1 MKKHLL
7 FAAMLALGAAP
18 SMATPVVNNVLSVSA
33 ASDVAPEENYQL
45 VMTNLLYLQE
55 TLQTE
60 LAELQEKFPLADTYI
75 GAIQATLTGEG
86 GLEQTI
92 NEMKAKHDAGTLT
105 SEELEKYKSLSIEWN
120 ETFCGEGYKQILVDA
135 EAENATGLL
144 YQYANESLDK
154 ISAAEEKLPDLVYDY
169 FSSAM
174 DIYGSQIQAVQYGT
188 EVKTAAEAEKYK
200 PQFEELA
207 AKAVAM
213 ASYAQ
218 DAADLVKDIKATL
231 PGYEEQ
237 IEKGKKDFPDFDWE
251 SAQETVDYWKEIVK
265 TLTDYVDEDAEIITK
280 ADMDDMVEYFSY
292 FKEEN
297 VYEMAQKEAWQQEYS
312 DKYYPISERISDIYV
327 ILDEECPDVAE
338 KYMTQLDDLNAEM
351 TQAMMKFY
359 GDDPV
364 TQEDVDKMMARLDQI
379 AQEVEDILTK
389 AKAEQLATGIH
400 GVNAENADKD
410 AQVYTLD
417 GKRVNHVNK
426 GLYIKNGKK
435 VVLK

>member
-55 TLQTE
+55 TMQAE
-60 LAELQEKFPLADTYI
+60 LAELQEKFPLAETYI
-75 GAIQATLTGEG
+75 GAFQTTLTGEG

-105 SEELEKYKSLSIEWN
+105 SEELEKYKALSIEWN
-120 ETFCGEGYKQILVDA
+120 ETFCNGYKQILVDA

-144 YQYANESLDK
+144 YIYANESLEK
-154 ISAAEEKLPDLVYDY
+154 IYDAEDNLPDLVYDY

-174 DIYGSQIQAVQYGT
+174 DTYGSQIQAIVYGT
-188 EVKTAAEAEKYK
+188 EVKTAADAEKYK
-200 PQFEELA
+200 PQFEEWA

-213 ASYAQ
+213 ADYAQ
-218 DAADLVKDIKATL
+218 EAADLVKDIKATL

-251 SAQETVDYWKEIVK
+251 SAQETVDYWKKIVN
-265 TLTDYVDEDAEIITK
+265 TLTDYIQEDAEIITK
-280 ADMDDMVEYFSY
+280 ADIEDAVEYFSY

-297 VYEMAQKEAWQQEYS
+297 VYEMAQKEAWEQEYS
-312 DKYYPISERISDIYV
+312 DKYYPISERISDVIV
-327 ILDEECPDVAE
+327 ILDEECPDVAA
-338 KYMTQLDDLNAEM
+338 KYMEQLDDLNAEM

-364 TQEDVDKMMARLDQI
+364 TQEDVDKMMVRLDQI
-379 AQEVEDILTK
+379 AQEVEDILAK

-400 GVNAENADKD
+400 GVNAESVDKD

-417 GKRVNHVNK
+417 GKRVNHADK

>member
-75 GAIQATLTGEG
+75 GAFQATLTGEG

-154 ISAAEEKLPDLVYDY
+154 ISAAEEELPDLVYDY

-174 DIYGSQIQAVQYGT
+174 DTYGSQIQAVQYGT

-213 ASYAQ
+213 ADYAQ

-237 IEKGKKDFPDFDWE
+237 IEKGKKDFPDYDWE
-251 SAQETVDYWKEIVK
+251 TAQETVDYWKEIVK

-280 ADMDDMVEYFSY
+280 AEIEDDIEYFSY

-379 AQEVEDILTK
+379 AQEVEDILAK

-417 GKRVNHVNK
+417 GKRVNHANK

>member
-144 YQYANESLDK
+144 YQYANESLDE
-154 ISAAEEKLPDLVYDY
+154 ISAAEEELPDLVYDY

-338 KYMTQLDDLNAEM
+338 KYMMQLDDLNAEM

-410 AQVYTLD
+410 AQVYTID

>member
-7 FAAMLALGAAP
+7 FAAMLALGATP

-75 GAIQATLTGEG
+75 GAFQATLTGEG

-154 ISAAEEKLPDLVYDY
+154 ISAAEEELPDLVYDY

-174 DIYGSQIQAVQYGT
+174 DTYGSQIQAVQYGT

-213 ASYAQ
+213 ADYAQ

-237 IEKGKKDFPDFDWE
+237 IEKGKKDFPDYDWE
-251 SAQETVDYWKEIVK
+251 TAQETVDYWKEIVK

-379 AQEVEDILTK
+379 AQEVEDILAK

-410 AQVYTLD
+410 VQIYTLD
-417 GKRVNHVNK
+417 GKRVNHANK

>member
-7 FAAMLALGAAP
+7 FAAMLALGATP

-75 GAIQATLTGEG
+75 GAFQATLTGEG

-154 ISAAEEKLPDLVYDY
+154 ISAAEEELPDLVYDY

-174 DIYGSQIQAVQYGT
+174 DTYGSQIQAVQYGT

-213 ASYAQ
+213 ADYAQ

-237 IEKGKKDFPDFDWE
+237 IEKGKKDFPDYDWE
-251 SAQETVDYWKEIVK
+251 TAQETVDYWKEIVK

-364 TQEDVDKMMARLDQI
+364 TQEDVDKMMVRLDQI
-379 AQEVEDILTK
+379 AQEVEDILAK

-410 AQVYTLD
+410 VQIYTLD
-417 GKRVNHVNK
+417 GKRVNHANK

>member
-1 MKKHLL
+1 M
-7 FAAMLALGAAP
+7 
-18 SMATPVVNNVLSVSA
+18 
-33 ASDVAPEENYQL
+33 
-45 VMTNLLYLQE
+45 
-55 TLQTE
+55 
-60 LAELQEKFPLADTYI
+60 
-75 GAIQATLTGEG
+75 
-86 GLEQTI
+86 EQTI

-105 SEELEKYKSLSIEWN
+105 SEELEKYKNLSIEWN

-154 ISAAEEKLPDLVYDY
+154 ISAAEEELPDLVYDY

-174 DIYGSQIQAVQYGT
+174 DTYGSQIQAVQYGT

-213 ASYAQ
+213 ADYAQ

-237 IEKGKKDFPDFDWE
+237 IEKGKKDFPDYDWE
-251 SAQETVDYWKEIVK
+251 TAQETVDYWKEIVK

-297 VYEMAQKEAWQQEYS
+297 VYEMAQKEAWEQEYS
-312 DKYYPISERISDIYV
+312 DKYYPISERISDVIV
-327 ILDEECPDVAE
+327 ILDEECPDVAA
-338 KYMTQLDDLNAEM
+338 KYMEQLEDLNAEM

-364 TQEDVDKMMARLDQI
+364 TQEDVDKMMVRLDQI
-379 AQEVEDILTK
+379 AQEVEDILAK

-417 GKRVNHVNK
+417 GKRVNHAGK

>member
-7 FAAMLALGAAP
+7 FAAMLALGATP

-75 GAIQATLTGEG
+75 GAFQATLTGEG

-154 ISAAEEKLPDLVYDY
+154 ISAAEEELPDLVYDY

-174 DIYGSQIQAVQYGT
+174 DTYGSQIQAVQYGT

-213 ASYAQ
+213 ADYAQ

-237 IEKGKKDFPDFDWE
+237 IEKGKKDFPDYDWE
-251 SAQETVDYWKEIVK
+251 TAQETVDYWKEIVK

-280 ADMDDMVEYFSY
+280 ADMDDMVEYFCY

-297 VYEMAQKEAWQQEYS
+297 VYEMAQKEAWEQEYS
-312 DKYYPISERISDIYV
+312 DKYYPISERISDVIV
-327 ILDEECPDVAE
+327 ILDEECPDVAA
-338 KYMTQLDDLNAEM
+338 KYMEQLEDLNAEM

-379 AQEVEDILTK
+379 AQEVEDILAK

-417 GKRVNHVNK
+417 GKRVNHANK

>member
-75 GAIQATLTGEG
+75 GAFQATLTGEG

-105 SEELEKYKSLSIEWN
+105 SEDLEKYKSLSIEWN

-154 ISAAEEKLPDLVYDY
+154 ISAAEEELPDLVYDY

-174 DIYGSQIQAVQYGT
+174 DTYGSQIQAVQYGT

-213 ASYAQ
+213 ADYAQ

-237 IEKGKKDFPDFDWE
+237 IEKGKKDFPDYDWE
-251 SAQETVDYWKEIVK
+251 TAQETVDYWKEIVK

-338 KYMTQLDDLNAEM
+338 KYMMQLDDLNAEM

-379 AQEVEDILTK
+379 AQEVEDILAK

-400 GVNAENADKD
+400 GVNAENAGKD

-417 GKRVNHVNK
+417 GKRVNHANK

>member
-75 GAIQATLTGEG
+75 GAFQATLTGEG

-154 ISAAEEKLPDLVYDY
+154 ISSAEEELPDLVYDY

-174 DIYGSQIQAVQYGT
+174 DTYGSQIQAVQYGT

-213 ASYAQ
+213 ADYAQ

-237 IEKGKKDFPDFDWE
+237 IEKGKKDFPDYDWE
-251 SAQETVDYWKEIVK
+251 TAQETVDYWKEIVK

-280 ADMDDMVEYFSY
+280 AEIEDDIEYFSY

-359 GDDPV
+359 GDDPI

-379 AQEVEDILTK
+379 AQEVEDILAK

-400 GVNAENADKD
+400 GVNTESADKD

-417 GKRVNHVNK
+417 GKRVNHANK